1 MALCSPTFPSTS
13 AVVAGAATKRGCS
26 TFNSLYTTPN
36 KRICLNNKISA
47 CGGIGFKGFY
57 NSSLSSE
64 EEDSES
70 DSDNGAQSP
79 FEAIQVRR
87 KLIPTR
93 KSSVVLAV
101 TGSETEIENL
111 DCSTVHYTDS
121 QDDGNCDNNNSI
133 PIADRNARTRCF
145 EYLIG
150 AIDEAWAR
158 YCDATTSFED
168 DVFGSNKLGNST
180 TKRAYNGKLNDNN
193 DDNEDYDN
201 DDDDDDDD
209 HDSADETFDNN
220 TDITDYSD
228 FPHQQTIASTQASSK
243 PDQSSCQLQ
252 DLKVRLTKA
261 KYYLQELVDS
271 NDYREI
277 ELFWKRWD
285 MIKYSTIELVEDD
298 DDDEIIESTI
308 EELENGRLFL

>member
-1 MALCSPTFPSTS
+1 M
-13 AVVAGAATKRGCS
+13 
-26 TFNSLYTTPN
+26 
-36 KRICLNNKISA
+36 NNKISA
-47 CGGIGFKGFY
+47 FGGIGFKGFY

-168 DVFGSNKLGNST
+168 DVLVPINQVLVQQ
-180 TKRAYNGKLNDNN
+180 KRA
-193 DDNEDYDN
+193 
-201 DDDDDDDD
+201 
-209 HDSADETFDNN
+209 
-220 TDITDYSD
+220 
-228 FPHQQTIASTQASSK
+228 
-243 PDQSSCQLQ
+243 LQ
-252 DLKVRLTKA
+252 WKA
-261 KYYLQELVDS
+261 Q
-271 NDYREI
+271 R
-277 ELFWKRWD
+277 
-285 MIKYSTIELVEDD
+285 
-298 DDDEIIESTI
+298 
-308 EELENGRLFL
+308 

>member
-47 CGGIGFKGFY
+47 FGGIGFKGFY

-101 TGSETEIENL
+101 TGSETA
-111 DCSTVHYTDS
+111 
-121 QDDGNCDNNNSI
+121 
-133 PIADRNARTRCF
+133 IAVQF
-145 EYLIG
+145 IILIVKTMV
-150 AIDEAWAR
+150 I
-158 YCDATTSFED
+158 
-168 DVFGSNKLGNST
+168 VI
-180 TKRAYNGKLNDNN
+180 
-193 DDNEDYDN
+193 
-201 DDDDDDDD
+201 
-209 HDSADETFDNN
+209 
-220 TDITDYSD
+220 ITIL
-228 FPHQQTIASTQASSK
+228 F
-243 PDQSSCQLQ
+243 L
-252 DLKVRLTKA
+252 LLTGM
-261 KYYLQELVDS
+261 LELVAL
-271 NDYREI
+271 NI
-277 ELFWKRWD
+277 
-285 MIKYSTIELVEDD
+285 
-298 DDDEIIESTI
+298 
-308 EELENGRLFL
+308 

>member
-47 CGGIGFKGFY
+47 FGGIGFKGFY

-168 DVFGSNKLGNST
+168 DVFGSNKSGTST
-180 TKRAYNGKLNDNN
+180 TK
-193 DDNEDYDN
+193 E
-201 DDDDDDDD
+201 
-209 HDSADETFDNN
+209 
-220 TDITDYSD
+220 
-228 FPHQQTIASTQASSK
+228 
-243 PDQSSCQLQ
+243 
-252 DLKVRLTKA
+252 LTM
-261 KYYLQELVDS
+261 ES
-271 NDYREI
+271 
-277 ELFWKRWD
+277 
-285 MIKYSTIELVEDD
+285 STIIMMITRITTTTTTTMMMMKMTVLMKLLITILILQIILISHTNKQLHQHKHHLNQINRLVNYK
-298 DDDEIIESTI
+298 I
-308 EELENGRLFL
+308 